1 MGKNYLLIWQEGK
14 KDSRKKNEID
24 SDEQNK
30 GKKREKVRNTTK
42 KKMRCFKMVISHAII
57 IYKFL

>member
-1 MGKNYLLIWQEGK
+1 MKDARKKNE
-14 KDSRKKNEID
+14 KNEID
-24 SDEQNK
+24 SDELNK
-30 GKKREKVRNTTK
+30 GKKRKKVRNTTK

>member
-30 GKKREKVRNTTK
+30 GKKKEKKYEIQQR
-42 KKMRCFKMVISHAII
+42 RR
-57 IYKFL
+57 